1 MTPLDQPISRRRI
14 SLLIVALVL
23 PILFIGCGG
32 GTGVSPPLI
41 DETLFVPN
49 YVLDLNSKLYH
60 WDHLPVRIAFDL
72 PTNWYE
78 LFPED
83 PTLHV
88 RAANEWNQPG
98 KQALTVVVPITSQH
112 DVRVEFVSENGLEG
126 GRQGLTEYT
135 HDTTRQMLSATI
147 KVALYTAQG
156 RKLSAQDLQA
166 TIAHEIGHG
175 IGIGGHSPYAE
186 DLMYPTLFM
195 GNPQF
200 ATQRDLNTA
209 MTAYPSYFTTRAIVP
224 ESRAPIGPVGVE
236 RDIIY

>member
-1 MTPLDQPISRRRI
+1 MRPLDQPISRRQI
-14 SLLIVALVL
+14 SLLIVGLVL
-23 PILFIGCGG
+23 QVLFMGCGG
-32 GTGVSPPLI
+32 GTGASPPLI

-72 PTNWYE
+72 PPNWYE
-78 LFPED
+78 LYPAE
-83 PTLHV
+83 PTLYV
-88 RAANEWNQPG
+88 KAANEWNQPE
-98 KQALTVVVPITSQH
+98 KQVLTAVVPISSQF

-135 HDTTRQMLSATI
+135 HDTAGQMLSAAI

-175 IGIGGHSPYAE
+175 IGIGGHSPYTE
-186 DLMYPTLFM
+186 DLMYSTLFI

-209 MTAYPSYFTTRAIVP
+209 MTAYARYFTNRAILP
-224 ESRAPIGPVGVE
+224 ESRAPMGPVGVE

>member
-1 MTPLDQPISRRRI
+1 MRLLCQPIPRLQV
-14 SLLIVALVL
+14 SLFIIGLVL
-23 PILFIGCGG
+23 SILFVGCGG
-32 GTGVSPPLI
+32 GTGVSPPPI
-41 DETLFVPN
+41 DETLFLPN

-78 LFPED
+78 LYPGN
-83 PTLHV
+83 PNLHTT
-88 RAANEWNQPG
+88 AANEWNQPG
-98 KQALTVVVPITSQH
+98 KQALTVVVPITSQY

-135 HDTTRQMLSATI
+135 RDTTGQMLSATI

-186 DLMYPTLFM
+186 DLMYPTLFI

-200 ATQRDLNTA
+200 ATERDLNTA

-224 ESRAPIGPVGVE
+224 ESRAPIGPIGVE

>member
-1 MTPLDQPISRRRI
+1 MRLLCQPIPRRQVPLFI
-14 SLLIVALVL
+14 IGLVL

-78 LFPED
+78 LYPEN
-83 PTLHV
+83 PTL
-88 RAANEWNQPG
+88 RTTAANEWNQPG
-98 KQALTVVVPITSQH
+98 KQALTVVVPITSQY
-112 DVRVEFVSENGLEG
+112 DVRVEFVSENGLED

-135 HDTTRQMLSATI
+135 HDTTGRMLSATI

-175 IGIGGHSPYAE
+175 IGIGGHSPYAD
-186 DLMYPTLFM
+186 DLMYPTLFI
-195 GNPQF
+195 GKPQF

-224 ESRAPIGPVGVE
+224 ESRAPIGPIGVE